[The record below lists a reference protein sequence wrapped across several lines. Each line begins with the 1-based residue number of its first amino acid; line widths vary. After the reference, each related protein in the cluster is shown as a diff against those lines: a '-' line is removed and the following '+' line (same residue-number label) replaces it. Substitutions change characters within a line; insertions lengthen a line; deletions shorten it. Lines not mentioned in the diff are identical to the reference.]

1 MSYFRE
7 DHSKALYIH
16 HKMTEFVSEED
27 FQKRLASQANVVA
40 WGEVPIDR
48 IYRIEEILP
57 KKSDF
62 GEQFIL
68 KLTTSDGTSYRA
80 WSTSLLRDELKA
92 LPEHQK
98 KHLFIKPKGLC
109 GTKKNPDKQYHHYE
123 LIKVYQ

>member
-1 MSYFRE
+1 MV
-7 DHSKALYIH
+7 
-16 HKMTEFVSEED
+16 EFVSEDD
-27 FQKRLASQANVVA
+27 FQKLVAEQLNVVV

-57 KKSDF
+57 RKSDF
-62 GEQFIL
+62 GEQLIS
-68 KLTTSDGTSYRA
+68 KLTTSDGTSYHA

-92 LPEHQK
+92 LAEHQK

-123 LIKVYQ
+123 LIKV